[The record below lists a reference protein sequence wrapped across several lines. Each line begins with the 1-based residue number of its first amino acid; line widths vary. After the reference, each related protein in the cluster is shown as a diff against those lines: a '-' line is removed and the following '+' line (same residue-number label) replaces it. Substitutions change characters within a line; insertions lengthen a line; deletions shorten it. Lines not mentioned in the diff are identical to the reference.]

1 MVVMSMQMV
10 MSHNSVAIVI
20 FKGNDHKIH
29 FFYMS
34 KYEAR
39 NLLRNADFTEQSG
52 TL

>member
-20 FKGNDHKIH
+20 FKRNDHKIH
-29 FFYMS
+29 FFCMS